1 MAEQTPSNQT
11 LTPVAPT
18 GAGAF
23 PMNGNGANAGGVLGS
38 IQNFARQPAIARA
51 MPLIILSAVL
61 VAALSAWL
69 MLREPAQRDLFRGLP
84 DNDKAAVMQALQSAN
99 IAYQVDDTTGALMVS
114 NEDYHTAKIELAGQ
128 GLPRTA
134 PSGDTVMSSMPMGA
148 SRAVESEKLR
158 TAREMDLARS
168 IEALDNVLSARVHLA
183 VEQPSIFLR
192 DRNEPAA
199 SVILQ
204 LAGSTKLDERQ
215 TQAILNL
222 VASSVPGLSADNV
235 SVIDQ
240 NGRLLSRS
248 ENPESDQ
255 NDAQL
260 KIKAAIEDRYRQ
272 SLASLLTPMVGP
284 GNFVAEV
291 TADVNFDEKQAASEI
306 YPADGSV
313 LRSEK
318 GMRSEEPIGG
328 PQLGG
333 IPGALANRPP
343 AAAEFEDQPDGEQEE
358 GAEETEPMKTSEEYQ
373 RNFELAREIA
383 VTNQATGQVSRLS
396 VAVAIDDKALKD
408 AKSPKEIQEIEK
420 LVKGTIGFNA
430 ERGDQIAVSARQF
443 RPVTEKEAEEPWY
456 ESPWFAIIARNV
468 TALVV
473 ALLIIFV
480 IARPILKR
488 WLNAEKELKAN
499 AAANNTVIGAD
510 LTAQNAGLLDAGQQA
525 NSAVGAGEAALQ
537 APGQAPGGPITV
549 DMIQAAPSY
558 QERALLTQNFV
569 KQNPDHAAL
578 VVKELLKEAD
588 ELEEADG

>member
-1 MAEQTPSNQT
+1 MAEGTPINQN
-11 LTPVAPT
+11 LMPV
-18 GAGAF
+18 GAT
-23 PMNGNGANAGGVLGS
+23 GANAPNIGGALGS
-38 IQNFARQPAIARA
+38 IQAFVQQPAIARA
-51 MPLIILSAVL
+51 MPLIILSAVI

-69 MLREPAQRDLFRGLP
+69 VLREPAQRDLFRGLP
-84 DNDKAAVMQALQSAN
+84 DNDKAAVTQALQSAN
-99 IAYQVDDTTGALMVS
+99 IPYQVDDATGTLTVS

-128 GLPRTA
+128 GLPRSA
-134 PSGDTVMSSMPMGA
+134 PSGDTIMSGMPMGA

-168 IEALDNVLSARVHLA
+168 IEALDNVITARVHLA

-204 LAGSTKLDERQ
+204 LTGSTKLDERQ

-222 VASSVPGLSADNV
+222 VASSVPGLSAGNV

-240 NGRLLSRS
+240 NGRLLSRREDEGS
-248 ENPESDQ
+248 RG
-255 NDAQL
+255 NDTQL

-272 SLASLLTPMVGP
+272 SLASLLTPIVGP

-291 TADVNFDEKQAASEI
+291 TADVNFDEKQATSEI

-313 LRSEK
+313 LRSEQ

-328 PQLGG
+328 SQVGG

-343 AAAEFEDQPDGEQEE
+343 AAAEFEDQPDGAEEE
-358 GAEETEPMKTSEEYQ
+358 GAKQVEPKKTNEEYQ

-383 VTNQATGQVSRLS
+383 ITNQATGQVSRLS

-408 AKSPKEIQEIEK
+408 TKSPKEIQEIEK

-443 RPVTEKEAEEPWY
+443 RPVTEKETEEAWY
-456 ESPWFAIIARNV
+456 ESPWFGIVSRNV
-468 TALVV
+468 TALIV
-473 ALLIIFV
+473 ALLIIFL
-480 IARPILKR
+480 IARPILKK
-488 WLNAEKELKAN
+488 WLNSEKDLKAN
-499 AAANNTVIGAD
+499 MAVNSAAMPVD
-510 LTAQNAGLLDAGQQA
+510 LIAQNGGLLN
-525 NSAVGAGEAALQ
+525 NSNAQSGTGSAAQ
-537 APGQAPGGPITV
+537 MSGSPVTV

>member
-1 MAEQTPSNQT
+1 MVEETSSNQNMM
-11 LTPVAPT
+11 PVAAS
-18 GAGAF
+18 GL
-23 PMNGNGANAGGVLGS
+23 NASGSGGVLGS
-38 IQNFARQPAIARA
+38 IKAFAKQPAIARA
-51 MPLIILSAVL
+51 MPLIILSAVV

-69 MLREPAQRDLFRGLP
+69 VLREPAQRDLFRGLP
-84 DNDKAAVMQALQSAN
+84 DNDKSAVMQALQSAN
-99 IAYQVDDTTGALMVS
+99 IAYQVDDSTGTLMVS
-114 NEDYHTAKIELAGQ
+114 KEDYHSARIELAGQ

-134 PSGDTVMSSMPMGA
+134 PSGDTIMSSMPMGA

-192 DRNEPAA
+192 ERNEPAA

-204 LAGSTKLDERQ
+204 LAGSAALDEQQ

-222 VASSVPGLSADNV
+222 VASSVPGLSASNI
-235 SVIDQ
+235 SVVDQ
-240 NGRLLSRS
+240 NGRLLSRRDDEGS
-248 ENPESDQ
+248 RN
-255 NDAQL
+255 NDTQL
-260 KIKAAIEDRYRQ
+260 KIKAEIEDRYRQ
-272 SLASLLTPMVGP
+272 SLASLLTPLVGP

-291 TADVNFDEKQAASEI
+291 TADVNFDEKQATSET

-313 LRSEK
+313 LRSEQ
-318 GMRSEEPIGG
+318 GSRSEEPGGG
-328 PQLGG
+328 PQAGG

-343 AAAEFEDQPDGEQEE
+343 ADPDFADQADGVQEQ
-358 GAEETEPMKTSEEYQ
+358 GAEQAEALKTSEEYQ

-383 VTNQATGQVSRLS
+383 VINQATGQVSRLS
-396 VAVAIDDKALKD
+396 VAVAIDDKALKN

-420 LVKGTIGFNA
+420 LVKGTVGFNA
-430 ERGDQIAVSARQF
+430 ERGDQIAVSASQF
-443 RPVTEKEAEEPWY
+443 RPVTEKEAEIPWY
-456 ESPWFAIIARNV
+456 ETPWFAVVSRNV

-480 IARPILKR
+480 IARPILKK
-488 WLNAEKELKAN
+488 WLNAEKNRKSEMAIN
-499 AAANNTVIGAD
+499 DPVIGAD
-510 LTAQNAGLLDAGQQA
+510 LKAENGGLL
-525 NSAVGAGEAALQ
+525 SAASDNEAMQNGGRSSLQ
-537 APGQAPGGPITV
+537 TSGPPVTI

-588 ELEEADG
+588 ELENANG

>member
-1 MAEQTPSNQT
+1 MAEETPLGQN
-11 LTPVAPT
+11 LAPVASSSGQPFSIN
-18 GAGAF
+18 GAGS
-23 PMNGNGANAGGVLGS
+23 GGLFGP
-38 IQNFARQPAIARA
+38 IQNLIRQPAIARA
-51 MPLIILSAVL
+51 MPLIILSAVI

-69 MLREPAQRDLFRGLP
+69 VLREPPQRDLFRGLP
-84 DNDKAAVMQALQSAN
+84 DNDKAAVMQSLQSAN
-99 IAYQVDDTTGALMVS
+99 IPYQVDDVTGTLTVS

-134 PSGDTVMSSMPMGA
+134 PSGDAIMSSMPMGA

-158 TAREMDLARS
+158 SAREMDLARS

-192 DRNEPAA
+192 DRNEPGA

-204 LAGSTKLDERQ
+204 LAGSSALDEKQ

-222 VASSVPGLSADNV
+222 VASSVPGLSASNV

-240 NGRLLSRS
+240 NGRLLSRREGAES
-248 ENPESDQ
+248 NENDT
-255 NDAQL
+255 QL
-260 KIKAAIEDRYRQ
+260 KIKSAIEDRYRQ
-272 SLASLLTPMVGP
+272 SLASLLTPIVGP

-291 TADVNFDEKQAASEI
+291 TADVNFDEKQATSEI
-306 YPADGSV
+306 YPTDGSV
-313 LRSEK
+313 LRSEQ

-328 PQLGG
+328 AQVGG

-343 AAAEFEDQPDGEQEE
+343 AAAELEDQPEGQEE
-358 GAEETEPMKTSEEYQ
+358 QGATQTQQLRTNEEYK

-396 VAVAIDDKALKD
+396 VAVAIDDKALKN
-408 AKSPKEIQEIEK
+408 AKSPKEIQDIEK

-430 ERGDQIAVSARQF
+430 ERGDQIAVSASQF
-443 RPVTEKEAEEPWY
+443 RPVTESEVAEAWY
-456 ESPWFAIIARNV
+456 ESPWFGIVARNT
-468 TALVV
+468 TALIVS
-473 ALLIIFV
+473 LLILLF

-488 WLNAEKELKAN
+488 WLSAEKDRKAELAASAN
-499 AAANNTVIGAD
+499 IPAD
-510 LTAQNAGLLDAGQQA
+510 LMMQNRSLPNGTSANGNAGNGAG
-525 NSAVGAGEAALQ
+525 SAVQYE
-537 APGQAPGGPITV
+537 GGPITI

-569 KQNPDHAAL
+569 RQNPDHAAL
-578 VVKELLKEAD
+578 VVKELLKETD

>member
-1 MAEQTPSNQT
+1 MAEETSPNQN
-11 LTPVAPT
+11 LMPVAAT
-18 GAGAF
+18 GASAPNIGGA
-23 PMNGNGANAGGVLGS
+23 LGS
-38 IQNFARQPAIARA
+38 IQAFAQQPAIARA
-51 MPLIILSAVL
+51 MPLIILSAVII
-61 VAALSAWL
+61 AALSAWL

-84 DNDKAAVMQALQSAN
+84 DNDKAAVTQALQSAN
-99 IAYQVDDTTGALMVS
+99 IPYQVDDGTGTLTVS

-128 GLPRTA
+128 GLPRSA
-134 PSGDTVMSSMPMGA
+134 PSSDTIMSSMPMGA

-158 TAREMDLARS
+158 AAREMDLARS

-204 LAGSTKLDERQ
+204 LTGSTKLDEKQ

-222 VASSVPGLSADNV
+222 VASSVPGLSTGNV

-240 NGRLLSRS
+240 NGRLLSRR
-248 ENPESDQ
+248 EDEESQ
-255 NDAQL
+255 GNDAQL

-272 SLASLLTPMVGP
+272 SLASLLTPIVGP

-291 TADVNFDEKQAASEI
+291 TADVNFDEKQATSEI

-313 LRSEK
+313 LRSEQ
-318 GMRSEEPIGG
+318 GMRSEEPAGG
-328 PQLGG
+328 QQVGG

-343 AAAEFEDQPDGEQEE
+343 AEAEFEDQPDGGEEQ
-358 GAEETEPMKTSEEYQ
+358 GAQEVAPKKTSEEYQ

-383 VTNQATGQVSRLS
+383 ITNQATGQVSRLS

-408 AKSPKEIQEIEK
+408 TKSPKEIQEIEK

-456 ESPWFAIIARNV
+456 ESPWFGVISRNV
-468 TALVV
+468 TALIV
-473 ALLIIFV
+473 ALLIIFL

-488 WLNAEKELKAN
+488 WLNSEKSLKAN
-499 AAANNTVIGAD
+499 MA
-510 LTAQNAGLLDAGQQA
+510 A
-525 NSAVGAGEAALQ
+525 NSATIPADLMMQNRSLPSGAPTNASDGNGAAAQ
-537 APGQAPGGPITV
+537 VSGGPITI

-578 VVKELLKEAD
+578 VVKELLKETD

>member
-1 MAEQTPSNQT
+1 MAEETSLNQN

-18 GAGAF
+18 GVGGSGPGGA
-23 PMNGNGANAGGVLGS
+23 LGS
-38 IQNFARQPAIARA
+38 IQTFARQPAIARA

-61 VAALSAWL
+61 LAALSAWL
-69 MLREPAQRDLFRGLP
+69 LVREPAQRDLFRGLP

-99 IAYQVDDTTGALMVS
+99 IAYQVDDTTGTLTVS

-128 GLPRTA
+128 GLPRSA
-134 PSGDTVMSSMPMGA
+134 PSGDTIMSSMPMGA

-204 LAGSTKLDERQ
+204 LTGATKLDERQ

-222 VASSVPGLSADNV
+222 VASSVPGLAAGNV

-240 NGRLLSRS
+240 NGRLLSRN
-248 ENPESDQ
+248 EDQ
-255 NDAQL
+255 DPRGTDAQL

-272 SLASLLTPMVGP
+272 SLASLLTPIVGP

-291 TADVNFDEKQAASEI
+291 TADVNFDEKQATSEI

-313 LRSEK
+313 LRSEQ
-318 GMRSEEPIGG
+318 GMRSEEPIGA
-328 PQLGG
+328 PQVGG

-343 AAAEFEDQPDGEQEE
+343 AAAEFEEQPDGEEE
-358 GAEETEPMKTSEEYQ
+358 QVAQQTAPQKTSEEYQ

-408 AKSPKEIQEIEK
+408 TKSPKEIQEIEK
-420 LVKGTIGFNA
+420 LVKGAMGFNA
-430 ERGDQIAVSARQF
+430 ERGDQVAVSARQF

-456 ESPWFAIIARNV
+456 ESPWFGVVSRNV
-468 TALVV
+468 TALIV
-473 ALLIIFV
+473 ALLIIFG
-480 IARPILKR
+480 IGRPILKR
-488 WLNAEKELKAN
+488 WLNSEKNLKENVAPIAN
-499 AAANNTVIGAD
+499 ISANLGPQNGGLIGAAPAGGN
-510 LTAQNAGLLDAGQQA
+510 AQSG
-525 NSAVGAGEAALQ
+525 SEMAAL
-537 APGQAPGGPITV
+537 PSGSPVTI

-578 VVKELLKEAD
+578 VVKELLKETGEA
-588 ELEEADG
+588 EEVDG

>member
-1 MAEQTPSNQT
+1 MAEGTSTNQNIMP
-11 LTPVAPT
+11 LTAN
-18 GAGAF
+18 G
-23 PMNGNGANAGGVLGS
+23 MNGSGASGVMGS
-38 IQNFARQPAIARA
+38 IQSFVKQPAIARA
-51 MPLIILSAVL
+51 MPLIILSAVV

-69 MLREPAQRDLFRGLP
+69 VLREPAQRDLFRGLP

-99 IAYQVDDTTGALMVS
+99 IAYQVDDTTGTLMVS
-114 NEDYHTAKIELAGQ
+114 NEDYHSAKIELAGQ

-134 PSGDTVMSSMPMGA
+134 PSGDTIMSSMPMGA

-192 DRNEPAA
+192 ERNEPAA
-199 SVILQ
+199 SVILH
-204 LAGSTKLDERQ
+204 LAGSAALDEQQ

-222 VASSVPGLSADNV
+222 VASSVPGLSASNI
-235 SVIDQ
+235 SVVDQ
-240 NGRLLSRS
+240 NGRLLSRRDGEGS
-248 ENPESDQ
+248 RD

-260 KIKAAIEDRYRQ
+260 KIKSAIEDRYRQ
-272 SLASLLTPMVGP
+272 SLASLLTPLVGP

-291 TADVNFDEKQAASEI
+291 TADVNFDEKQATSET

-313 LRSEK
+313 LRSEQ
-318 GMRSEEPIGG
+318 GSRTEEPGG
-328 PQLGG
+328 GAQAGG

-343 AAAEFEDQPDGEQEE
+343 AEPEFEDQADGAQEQ
-358 GAEETEPMKTSEEYQ
+358 GAEQAEALKTSEEYK

-383 VTNQATGQVSRLS
+383 VINQATGQVSRLS
-396 VAVAIDDKALKD
+396 VAVAIDDKALKN

-420 LVKGTIGFNA
+420 LIKGTVGFNA
-430 ERGDQIAVSARQF
+430 ARGDQIAVSASQF
-443 RPVTEKEAEEPWY
+443 RPVTEKEAEVPWY
-456 ESPWFAIIARNV
+456 ETPWFGIVSRNV

-473 ALLIIFV
+473 ALLIIFF
-480 IARPILKR
+480 IARPILKK
-488 WLNAEKELKAN
+488 WLNSEKNRKSEMAIN
-499 AAANNTVIGAD
+499 DSVIGGD
-510 LTAQNAGLLDAGQQA
+510 LKSQNDELLSDASGNEAGQKNAMASSQP
-525 NSAVGAGEAALQ
+525 VT
-537 APGQAPGGPITV
+537 I

-558 QERALLTQNFV
+558 QERALLTQSFV

-588 ELEEADG
+588 ELENANG

>member
-1 MAEQTPSNQT
+1 MAEETSINQN

-18 GAGAF
+18 G
-23 PMNGNGANAGGVLGS
+23 MNASGVSGFMGS
-38 IQNFARQPAIARA
+38 IQSFVQQPAIARA
-51 MPLIILSAVL
+51 MPLIILSAVII
-61 VAALSAWL
+61 AALSAWL
-69 MLREPAQRDLFRGLP
+69 VLREPAQRDLFRGLP
-84 DNDKAAVMQALQSAN
+84 DNDKSAVMQALQSAN
-99 IAYQVDDTTGALMVS
+99 IPYQVDETSGTLTVS
-114 NEDYHTAKIELAGQ
+114 NEDYHAAKIELAGQ

-168 IEALDNVLSARVHLA
+168 IEALDNVISARVHLA

-204 LAGSTKLDERQ
+204 LSGATKLDERQ
-215 TQAILNL
+215 TTAILNL
-222 VASSVPGLSADNV
+222 VASSVPGLDASNV

-240 NGRLLSRS
+240 NGRLLSSRDD
-248 ENPESDQ
+248 ENSKN
-255 NDAQL
+255 NDTQL

-272 SLASLLTPMVGP
+272 SLASLLTPIVGP

-291 TADVNFDEKQAASEI
+291 TADVNFDEKQATSEI

-313 LRSEK
+313 LRSEQ
-318 GMRSEEPIGG
+318 GMRSEEPVGG
-328 PQLGG
+328 PQVGG

-343 AAAEFEDQPDGEQEE
+343 AAAEFEDQPGGEEE
-358 GAEETEPMKTSEEYQ
+358 QAAQQTEPRKTSEEYQ

-383 VTNQATGQVSRLS
+383 ITNQATGQVSRLS

-408 AKSPKEIQEIEK
+408 TKSPKEIQEIEK

-443 RPVTEKEAEEPWY
+443 RPVTEKEAEEAFY

-473 ALLIIFV
+473 ALLIIFL
-480 IARPILKR
+480 IARPILKK
-488 WLNAEKELKAN
+488 WLSAEKNLKAN
-499 AAANNTVIGAD
+499 MA
-510 LTAQNAGLLDAGQQA
+510 A
-525 NSAVGAGEAALQ
+525 NSAAIPADLMMQNRSLPSAAPTNADAGGSA
-537 APGQAPGGPITV
+537 GQAAQINGSQVTI

-558 QERALLTQNFV
+558 QERALLTQSFV

-578 VVKELLKEAD
+578 VVKELLKESD

>member
-1 MAEQTPSNQT
+1 M
-11 LTPVAPT
+11 
-18 GAGAF
+18 
-23 PMNGNGANAGGVLGS
+23 GS
-38 IQNFARQPAIARA
+38 IQAFTQQPAIARA

-61 VAALSAWL
+61 VAALSAWML
-69 MLREPAQRDLFRGLP
+69 LREPAQRDLFRGLP
-84 DNDKAAVMQALQSAN
+84 DNDKSAVMQALQSAS
-99 IAYQVDDTTGALMVS
+99 IPYQVDDTTGTLMVS
-114 NEDYHTAKIELAGQ
+114 NEDYHAAKIELAGQ

-134 PSGDTVMSSMPMGA
+134 PSGDTIMSSMPMGA

-168 IEALDNVLSARVHLA
+168 IEALDNVISARVHLA

-199 SVILQ
+199 SVILH
-204 LAGSTKLDERQ
+204 LSGATKLDERQ
-215 TQAILNL
+215 TKAILNL
-222 VASSVPGLSADNV
+222 VASSVPGLSAGNV

-240 NGRLLSRS
+240 NGRLLSSREDEGS
-248 ENPESDQ
+248 Q
-255 NDAQL
+255 GNDTQL

-272 SLASLLTPMVGP
+272 SLASLLTPIVGP

-291 TADVNFDEKQAASEI
+291 TADVNFDEKQATSEI

-313 LRSEK
+313 LRSEQ
-318 GMRSEEPIGG
+318 GMRSEEPANGS
-328 PQLGG
+328 QVGG

-343 AAAEFEDQPDGEQEE
+343 AAAEFEDQPDGEAEQ
-358 GAEETEPMKTSEEYQ
+358 GATQTEPRKTSEEYQ

-383 VTNQATGQVSRLS
+383 ITNQATGQVSRLS

-420 LVKGTIGFNA
+420 LVKGTVGFSA
-430 ERGDQIAVSARQF
+430 ERGDQIAVSASQF
-443 RPVTEKEAEEPWY
+443 RPVTEKEAEEAFY

-468 TALVV
+468 TALIV
-473 ALLIIFV
+473 AMLIIFL

-488 WLNAEKELKAN
+488 WLNAEKNRKTELAAIGN
-499 AAANNTVIGAD
+499 AAPAD
-510 LTAQNAGLLDAGQQA
+510 LMMQNRSLPNTAMANGTGGGETGSMPQNSGTP
-525 NSAVGAGEAALQ
+525 VT
-537 APGQAPGGPITV
+537 I

-569 KQNPDHAAL
+569 RQNPDHAAL

-588 ELEEADG
+588 ELEDADG

>member
-1 MAEQTPSNQT
+1 MAEDTSLGQN
-11 LTPVAPT
+11 LAPVAPSGGQT
-18 GAGAF
+18 FSGNSNGVGAGGLF
-23 PMNGNGANAGGVLGS
+23 GP
-38 IQNFARQPAIARA
+38 IQNFVKQPAIARA
-51 MPLIILSAVL
+51 MPLIILSVVL

-69 MLREPAQRDLFRGLP
+69 VLKEPPQRDLFRGLP
-84 DNDKAAVMQALQSAN
+84 DNDKSAVMQALQSAN
-99 IAYQVDDTTGALMVS
+99 IAYQVDDTSGTLTVS

-134 PSGDTVMSSMPMGA
+134 PSGDTIMSSMPMGA

-158 TAREMDLARS
+158 SAREMDLARS
-168 IEALDNVLSARVHLA
+168 IEALDNVISARVHLA

-192 DRNEPAA
+192 ERNEPGA

-204 LAGSTKLDERQ
+204 LAGSTKLDEKQ

-222 VASSVPGLSADNV
+222 VASSVPGLNASNV

-240 NGRLLSRS
+240 NGRLLSRR
-248 ENPESDQ
+248 EGAESDQ
-255 NDAQL
+255 NDTQL

-272 SLASLLTPMVGP
+272 SLASLLTPIVGP

-291 TADVNFDEKQAASEI
+291 TADVNFDEKQATSEI
-306 YPADGSV
+306 YPTDGSV

-318 GMRSEEPIGG
+318 GMRSEEPIAGAS
-328 PQLGG
+328 QVGG

-343 AAAEFEDQPDGEQEE
+343 AAAELEDQPE
-358 GAEETEPMKTSEEYQ
+358 GADEQVAAETLPLRTSEEYN

-408 AKSPKEIQEIEK
+408 AKSPKEIQDIEK
-420 LVKGTIGFNA
+420 LVKGSIGFNA
-430 ERGDQIAVSARQF
+430 ERGDQIAVSASQF
-443 RPVTEKEAEEPWY
+443 RPVTENEAETPWY
-456 ESPWFAIIARNV
+456 ESPWFGIVSRNV

-473 ALLIIFV
+473 ALLILFF

-488 WLNAEKELKAN
+488 WLNAEKERKAAI
-499 AAANNTVIGAD
+499 AAGTNVPAD
-510 LTAQNAGLLDAGQQA
+510 LMMQNRSLPNPASA
-525 NSAVGAGEAALQ
+525 NGGGSAVQQDGR
-537 APGQAPGGPITV
+537 PVTI

-569 KQNPDHAAL
+569 RQNPDHAAL
-578 VVKELLKEAD
+578 VVKELLKEKN
-588 ELEEADG
+588 ELEDADG

>member
-1 MAEQTPSNQT
+1 MAEETSLNQN

-18 GAGAF
+18 GVGGSGPGGA
-23 PMNGNGANAGGVLGS
+23 LGS
-38 IQNFARQPAIARA
+38 IQTFARQPAIARA

-61 VAALSAWL
+61 LAAFSAWL
-69 MLREPAQRDLFRGLP
+69 LVREPAQRDLFRGLP

-99 IAYQVDDTTGALMVS
+99 IAYQVDDTSGTLTVS

-128 GLPRTA
+128 GLPRSA
-134 PSGDTVMSSMPMGA
+134 PSGDTIMSSMPMGA

-204 LAGSTKLDERQ
+204 LTGATKLDERQ

-222 VASSVPGLSADNV
+222 VASSVPGLAAGNV

-248 ENPESDQ
+248 EDEDPRGT
-255 NDAQL
+255 DAQL

-272 SLASLLTPMVGP
+272 SLASLLTPIVGP

-291 TADVNFDEKQAASEI
+291 TADVNFDEKQATSEI

-313 LRSEK
+313 LRSEQ
-318 GMRSEEPIGG
+318 GMRSEEPIGT
-328 PQLGG
+328 PQVGG

-343 AAAEFEDQPDGEQEE
+343 APAEFEEQPDGEEE
-358 GAEETEPMKTSEEYQ
+358 QVAQQTAPQKTSEEYQ

-408 AKSPKEIQEIEK
+408 TKSPKEIQEIEK
-420 LVKGTIGFNA
+420 LVKGAMGFNA
-430 ERGDQIAVSARQF
+430 ERGDQVAVSARQF
-443 RPVTEKEAEEPWY
+443 RPVTEKEAEEAWY
-456 ESPWFAIIARNV
+456 ESPWFGVVSRNV
-468 TALVV
+468 TALIV
-473 ALLIIFV
+473 ALLIIFG
-480 IARPILKR
+480 IGRPILKR
-488 WLNAEKELKAN
+488 WLNSEKKLKEN
-499 AAANNTVIGAD
+499 AAAIENTIPANLGP
-510 LTAQNAGLLDAGQQA
+510 QNGGLL
-525 NSAVGAGEAALQ
+525 GAAPVASNAQGGSEIAAL
-537 APGQAPGGPITV
+537 PDGSPITI

-578 VVKELLKEAD
+578 VVKELLKETGEA
-588 ELEEADG
+588 EEVDG

>member
-1 MAEQTPSNQT
+1 MAEETSLNQN

-18 GAGAF
+18 GVGGSGPGGA
-23 PMNGNGANAGGVLGS
+23 LGS
-38 IQNFARQPAIARA
+38 IQTFARQPAIARA

-61 VAALSAWL
+61 LAALSAWL
-69 MLREPAQRDLFRGLP
+69 LVREPAQRDLFRGLP

-99 IAYQVDDTTGALMVS
+99 IAYQVDDTTGTLTVS

-128 GLPRTA
+128 GLPRSA
-134 PSGDTVMSSMPMGA
+134 PSGDTIMSSMPMGA

-204 LAGSTKLDERQ
+204 LTGATKLDERQ

-222 VASSVPGLSADNV
+222 VASSVPGLAAGNV

-240 NGRLLSRS
+240 NGRLLSRNEEDDS
-248 ENPESDQ
+248 RG

-272 SLASLLTPMVGP
+272 SLASLLTPIVGP

-291 TADVNFDEKQAASEI
+291 TADVNFDEKQATSEI

-313 LRSEK
+313 LRSEQ
-318 GMRSEEPIGG
+318 GMRSEEPIGA
-328 PQLGG
+328 PQVGG

-343 AAAEFEDQPDGEQEE
+343 AAAEFEEQPDGEEE
-358 GAEETEPMKTSEEYQ
+358 QVAQQTAPQKTSEEYQ

-408 AKSPKEIQEIEK
+408 TKSPKEIQEIEK
-420 LVKGTIGFNA
+420 LVKGAMGFNA
-430 ERGDQIAVSARQF
+430 ERGDQVAVSARQF

-456 ESPWFAIIARNV
+456 ESPWFGVVSRNV
-468 TALVV
+468 TALIV
-473 ALLIIFV
+473 ALLIIFG
-480 IARPILKR
+480 IGRPILKR
-488 WLNAEKELKAN
+488 WLNSEKNLKENVAPIAN
-499 AAANNTVIGAD
+499 IPANLGPQNGSLIGAAPAGGN
-510 LTAQNAGLLDAGQQA
+510 AQSG
-525 NSAVGAGEAALQ
+525 SEMAAL
-537 APGQAPGGPITV
+537 PSGSPVTI

-578 VVKELLKEAD
+578 VVKELLKETGEA
-588 ELEEADG
+588 EEVDG

>member
-1 MAEQTPSNQT
+1 MAEETSINQN

-18 GAGAF
+18 G
-23 PMNGNGANAGGVLGS
+23 MNASGVSGFMGS
-38 IQNFARQPAIARA
+38 IQSFVQQPAIARA

-69 MLREPAQRDLFRGLP
+69 VLREPAQRDLFRGLP
-84 DNDKAAVMQALQSAN
+84 DNDKSAVMQALQSAN
-99 IAYQVDDTTGALMVS
+99 IPYQVDETSGTLTVS
-114 NEDYHTAKIELAGQ
+114 NEDYHAAKIELAGQ

-168 IEALDNVLSARVHLA
+168 IEALDNVISARVHLA

-204 LAGSTKLDERQ
+204 LSGATKLDERQ
-215 TQAILNL
+215 TTAILNL
-222 VASSVPGLSADNV
+222 VASSVPGLDASNV

-240 NGRLLSRS
+240 NGRLLSSRDD
-248 ENPESDQ
+248 ENSKN
-255 NDAQL
+255 NDTQL

-272 SLASLLTPMVGP
+272 SLASLLTPIVGP

-291 TADVNFDEKQAASEI
+291 TADVNFDEKQATSEI

-313 LRSEK
+313 LRSEQ
-318 GMRSEEPIGG
+318 GMRSEEPVGG
-328 PQLGG
+328 PQVGG

-343 AAAEFEDQPDGEQEE
+343 AAAEFEDQPGGEEE
-358 GAEETEPMKTSEEYQ
+358 QGAQQTEPRKTSEEYQ

-383 VTNQATGQVSRLS
+383 ITNQATGQVSRLS

-408 AKSPKEIQEIEK
+408 TKSPKEIQEIEK

-443 RPVTEKEAEEPWY
+443 RPVTEKEAEEAFY

-473 ALLIIFV
+473 SLLIIFL
-480 IARPILKR
+480 IARPILKK
-488 WLNAEKELKAN
+488 WLSAEKNLKAN
-499 AAANNTVIGAD
+499 MA
-510 LTAQNAGLLDAGQQA
+510 A
-525 NSAVGAGEAALQ
+525 NSAAIPADLMMQNRSLPGA
-537 APGQAPGGPITV
+537 APANADARGSGGQAAQINGSQVTI

-558 QERALLTQNFV
+558 QERALLTQSFV

-578 VVKELLKEAD
+578 VVKELLKESD

>member
-1 MAEQTPSNQT
+1 MAQENSINQN
-11 LTPVAPT
+11 LMPVAAT
-18 GAGAF
+18 GTNAPNIGGA
-23 PMNGNGANAGGVLGS
+23 LGS
-38 IQNFARQPAIARA
+38 IQAFIQQPAIARA
-51 MPLIILSAVL
+51 MPLIILSAVI

-69 MLREPAQRDLFRGLP
+69 VLREPAQRDLFRGLP
-84 DNDKAAVMQALQSAN
+84 DNDKAAVTQALQSAN
-99 IAYQVDDTTGALMVS
+99 IAYQVDDTTGSLTVS
-114 NEDYHTAKIELAGQ
+114 SEDYHTAKIELAGQ
-128 GLPRTA
+128 GLPRSA
-134 PSGDTVMSSMPMGA
+134 PSGDTIMSSMPMGA

-168 IEALDNVLSARVHLA
+168 IEALDNVISARVHLA

-192 DRNEPAA
+192 ERNEPAA
-199 SVILQ
+199 SIILH
-204 LAGSTKLDERQ
+204 LTGSTKLNERQ

-222 VASSVPGLSADNV
+222 VASSVPGLSAGNV

-248 ENPESDQ
+248 DDGDSRG
-255 NDAQL
+255 NDTQL

-272 SLASLLTPMVGP
+272 SLASLLTPIVGP

-291 TADVNFDEKQAASEI
+291 TADVNFDEKQATSEI

-313 LRSEK
+313 LRSEQ

-328 PQLGG
+328 PQVGG

-343 AAAEFEDQPDGEQEE
+343 AAAEFEDTPNGEEEE
-358 GAEETEPMKTSEEYQ
+358 GAKEAGPRKTSEEYR

-408 AKSPKEIQEIEK
+408 TKSPKEIQEIEK
-420 LVKGTIGFNA
+420 LIKGTVGFNA
-430 ERGDQIAVSARQF
+430 QRGDQIAVSARQF
-443 RPVTEKEAEEPWY
+443 RPVTEKEVGETWY
-456 ESPWFAIIARNV
+456 ESPWFGIISRNV
-468 TALVV
+468 TALIVS
-473 ALLIIFV
+473 LLMIFL

-488 WLNAEKELKAN
+488 WLKSEKNFSAN
-499 AAANNTVIGAD
+499 AAVNAAAIPANMM
-510 LTAQNAGLLDAGQQA
+510 AQNAALPNPGSA
-525 NSAVGAGEAALQ
+525 NGGAQGGAGATAQ
-537 APGQAPGGPITV
+537 SGGSPVTI

-558 QERALLTQNFV
+558 QERALLTQSFV

-578 VVKELLKEAD
+578 VVKELLKETND
-588 ELEEADG
+588 LEDVDG

>member
-1 MAEQTPSNQT
+1 MAEGTPINQN
-11 LTPVAPT
+11 LMPV
-18 GAGAF
+18 GAT
-23 PMNGNGANAGGVLGS
+23 GANAPNIGGSLGS
-38 IQNFARQPAIARA
+38 IQAFVQQPAIARA
-51 MPLIILSAVL
+51 MPLIILSAVI

-69 MLREPAQRDLFRGLP
+69 VLREPAQRDLFRGLP
-84 DNDKAAVMQALQSAN
+84 DNDKAAVTQALQSAN
-99 IAYQVDDTTGALMVS
+99 IPYQVDDATGTLTVS

-128 GLPRTA
+128 GLPRSA
-134 PSGDTVMSSMPMGA
+134 PSGDTIMSGMPMGA

-168 IEALDNVLSARVHLA
+168 IEALDNVITARVHLA

-204 LAGSTKLDERQ
+204 LTGSTKLDERQ

-222 VASSVPGLSADNV
+222 VASSVPGLSAGNV

-240 NGRLLSRS
+240 NGRLLSRREDEGS
-248 ENPESDQ
+248 Q
-255 NDAQL
+255 GNDTQL

-272 SLASLLTPMVGP
+272 SLASLLTPIVGP

-291 TADVNFDEKQAASEI
+291 TADVNFDEKQATSEI

-313 LRSEK
+313 LRSEQ

-328 PQLGG
+328 SQVGG

-343 AAAEFEDQPDGEQEE
+343 AAAEFEDQPDGAEEE
-358 GAEETEPMKTSEEYQ
+358 GAKQVEPKKTSEEYQ

-383 VTNQATGQVSRLS
+383 ITNQATGQVSRLS

-408 AKSPKEIQEIEK
+408 TKSPKEIQEIEK

-443 RPVTEKEAEEPWY
+443 RPVTEKAAEEAWY
-456 ESPWFAIIARNV
+456 ESPWFGIVSRNV
-468 TALVV
+468 TALIV
-473 ALLIIFV
+473 ALLIIFL
-480 IARPILKR
+480 IARPILKK
-488 WLNAEKELKAN
+488 WLNSEKNLKAN
-499 AAANNTVIGAD
+499 MAVNSAAMPAD
-510 LTAQNAGLLDAGQQA
+510 LIAQNGGLLNNG
-525 NSAVGAGEAALQ
+525 SAQSGTGSAAQ
-537 APGQAPGGPITV
+537 MSGSPVTV